1 MPSNDYTRIEKAIL
15 FLESHFR
22 DQPTL
27 QEIAASVDLSEYHF
41 QRLFR
46 RWAGISPKRFTQYLT
61 AKDAERR
68 LRQSQSVLDATYE
81 AGLSS
86 AGRLHDLFVS
96 LHGVTPGEVKLLGAG
111 LTIRFGI
118 HPSPFGPCLFAIT
131 ERGLC
136 GLAFL
141 SPGGKRE
148 ALDNL
153 AHQWP
158 AAILRED
165 PAATRPLAG
174 QIFATG
180 DGAMDRPIHLYV
192 QGTNFQIKV
201 WEALLRI
208 PAGAVTSYEAIAA
221 QIGAP
226 TASRAVGS
234 AVARNRVAFLIPCHR
249 VIRKSGVI
257 GPYRWGAARKK
268 AILGW
273 EAARLSSEETA

>member
-1 MPSNDYTRIEKAIL
+1 MLPNDYARIEKAIL

-46 RWAGISPKRFTQYLT
+46 RWTGISPKRFTQYLT
-61 AKDAERR
+61 AAYAERL
-68 LRQSQSVLDATYE
+68 LRQSRNLLDATYE

-86 AGRLHDLFVS
+86 AGRLHDLFVA
-96 LHGVTPGEVKLLGAG
+96 LHAVTPGEVKESGAG
-111 LTIRFGI
+111 LTIRFAV

-136 GLAFL
+136 ALAFL
-141 SPGGKRE
+141 SPDEKSE
-148 ALDNL
+148 AVADL
-153 AHQWP
+153 ARRWP
-158 AAILRED
+158 AATLREE
-165 PAATRPLAG
+165 PAATRPLAEK
-174 QIFATG
+174 IFSKNGVA
-180 DGAMDRPIHLYV
+180 RPIDLYV

-208 PAGAVTSYEAIAA
+208 PPGSVSSYETIAE

-226 TASRAVGS
+226 NASRAVGA
-234 AVARNRVAFLIPCHR
+234 AVGCNPIAFLIPCHR

-257 GPYRWGAARKK
+257 GSYRWGSARKK

-273 EAARLSSEETA
+273 EAARADAEATA